1 MGIRFRKSFKIAP
14 GVRVNLGKKS
24 AGISLGTKGARVS
37 FNTKG
42 RRTTTVGIPGTGI
55 SYSTSSGRKKKKQAK
70 EKAVSTNKAARTTQ
84 SASKQNIKGET
95 EKKTAYT
102 TYYKLK
108 PNYANILLGLITSIL
123 GIFSFIQFDFF
134 WIIISLI
141 LFAVSFVCY
150 HEYYH
155 YKKYKNDEDYTSDEE
170 FLQWQKLVLPNSEN
184 LTLSITD
191 LTNSSIPI
199 LERCFQIVTD
209 SVAIV
214 SKTTNVQT
222 FFERYELIESNLK
235 TLIDF
240 SHFITL
246 DDYTNPEE
254 LLTNYTVHKA
264 EYVKRLIDL
273 EWNKTAAKV
282 ESLKTEKGKENQ
294 YIKFIASFDE
304 YTAEMSED
312 CIAYYK
318 DKMYLK

>member
-1 MGIRFRKSFKIAP
+1 MGLRFRKSFKIAP

-55 SYSTSSGRKKKKQAK
+55 SYSTSSGGKKKKQTK
-70 EKAVSTNKAARTTQ
+70 KKIVSTNNAVRTTP
-84 SASKQNIKGET
+84 SASKQNLKEKT

-108 PNYANILLGLITSIL
+108 PNYANILLGLITGIL
-123 GIFSFIQFDFF
+123 GILAFIQFNLF
-134 WIIISLI
+134 WIIVSLV
-141 LFAVSFVCY
+141 LFAISFLCF

-191 LTNSSIPI
+191 LINSSIPI

-222 FFERYELIESNLK
+222 FFERYGLIEANLK

-240 SHFITL
+240 SRFITL
-246 DDYTNPEE
+246 DEYANPEE

-264 EYVKRLIDL
+264 EYIKRLIDL
-273 EWNKTAAKV
+273 EWNKTTAKV

-304 YTAEMSED
+304 YKAEMSED
-312 CIAYYK
+312 CISYYK
-318 DKMYLK
+318 DKMLLK